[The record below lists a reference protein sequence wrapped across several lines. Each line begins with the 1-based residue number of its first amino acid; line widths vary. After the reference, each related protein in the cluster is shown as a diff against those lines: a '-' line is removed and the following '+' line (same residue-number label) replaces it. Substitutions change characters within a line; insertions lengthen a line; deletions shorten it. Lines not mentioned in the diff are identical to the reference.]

1 MLRHIFKLVILEIPD
16 SSSAP
21 KYNLFAEI
29 SIYINRNRL
38 CCFSS
43 FLIFFLDKK
52 KGVRI
57 IVVGIGKDVSKEK
70 MKKAAGSK
78 EEVIIHNSYGELI
91 EKLQKLID
99 GICSKLRSSAL
110 YCAYYM
116 LK

>member
-1 MLRHIFKLVILEIPD
+1 MFRHIFKLVILEIPD

-110 YCAYYM
+110 NCAYYM

>member
-1 MLRHIFKLVILEIPD
+1 M
-16 SSSAP
+16 
-21 KYNLFAEI
+21 
-29 SIYINRNRL
+29 
-38 CCFSS
+38 
-43 FLIFFLDKK
+43 
-52 KGVRI
+52 
-57 IVVGIGKDVSKEK
+57 VGIGKDVSKEK

-110 YCAYYM
+110 FCAYYM